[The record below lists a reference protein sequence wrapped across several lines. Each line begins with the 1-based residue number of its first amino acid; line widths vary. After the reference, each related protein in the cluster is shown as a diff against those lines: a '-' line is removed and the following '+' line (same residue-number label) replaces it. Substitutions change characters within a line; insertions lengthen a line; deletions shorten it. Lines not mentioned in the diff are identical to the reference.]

1 MARRDMVTRT
11 VVGTKAVCKVV
22 DPSTEQITV
31 KPVILTGKYEVTEG
45 EEAKALHKAIKKALG
60 DSFVFIKVESLEDC
74 SKLYG
79 LDTTKFMEMAVELD
93 PETRKIIETEDA
105 TPVTE

>member
-11 VVGTKAVCKVV
+11 VVGTKAICKVV

-31 KPVILTGKYEVTEG
+31 KSVMLTGKYEATEG
-45 EEAKALHKAIKKALG
+45 DEAKALHKAIKKALG
-60 DSFVFIKVESLEDC
+60 DNFVFIKVESLEDC

-93 PETRKIIETEDA
+93 PETRKIIGINDE

>member
-11 VVGTKAVCKVV
+11 VVGTKAICKVV

-31 KPVILTGKYEVTEG
+31 KPVLLSGKFEATEG

-60 DSFVFIKVESLEDC
+60 DSFVFIKVESVEDC

-105 TPVTE
+105 TLVTE

>member
-11 VVGTKAVCKVV
+11 VVGTKAICKVV
-22 DPSTEQITV
+22 DPATEAITV
-31 KPVILTGKYEVTEG
+31 KSVLLTGKYTLSDNAEDN
-45 EEAKALHKAIKKALG
+45 KPLIKAIKKALA
-60 DSFVFIKVESLEDC
+60 DSFVFVKVESIEDC

-93 PETRKIIETEDA
+93 PQTRKIIGTEDVA
-105 TPVTE
+105 E

>member
-11 VVGTKAVCKVV
+11 VVGTRAICKVV

-31 KPVILTGKYEVTEG
+31 KPVLLSGKFEATEG
-45 EEAKALHKAIKKALG
+45 EDAKALHKAIKKALG

-105 TPVTE
+105 RPVTE